1 MRVSNGGYEVESRMA
16 EINGK
21 PQRIAPIPEADLTDE
36 MRQIARDLRVAFGIP
51 EDGVIPEV
59 LRTMLVHPGL
69 FTVQMDMGKQLA
81 GAGAISA
88 RDREIAVLRNAWLMG
103 APYEWGEHVDI
114 GKRYGMSAEEVARTI
129 EGSTA
134 AGWTEHEAAICRGV
148 EELRGDSMISDE
160 TWATLAKTWNDEQMM
175 EFPILVGQYTSTA
188 YLQNSVRVNLASDN
202 PGLSHR

>member
-1 MRVSNGGYEVESRMA
+1 MSGGYEVETRMA
-16 EINGK
+16 EINGQ
-21 PQRIAPIPEADLTDE
+21 PQRIAPIPEADLSPE
-36 MRQIARDLRVAFGIP
+36 ALEIAKNLRLAFGIP

-69 FTVQMDMGKQLA
+69 FKVQMDMGMQLA
-81 GAGAISA
+81 GRGAISA

-129 EGSTA
+129 EGSA
-134 AGWTEHEAAICRGV
+134 AQGWTEHEAAICRGV
-148 EELRGDSMISDE
+148 EELRADHMISDA
-160 TWATLAKTWNDEQMM
+160 TWAVLARTWGDEQLM

-188 YLQNSVRVNLASDN
+188 YLQNSVRVNLADDN